1 MGRAPALVGFLLALS
16 LALII
21 ALAEPL
27 LLFNPWYVSFEQA
40 RTAVPA
46 RLQPSQAE
54 VDRVTGSV
62 LTDIWTGGDFAVTLD
77 GQAPLL
83 DASER
88 SHMRDVGS
96 LVRVL
101 GTLLAVAALVL
112 LFSLPTLR
120 HERRRVGRL
129 LLTAAGTVGT
139 LAVVLAIV
147 FAVAFEQAFLAFHE
161 LFFPQGNFLFG
172 PDSNLLRLFPEPF
185 WSEAALVA
193 GLAIIVSAVIVT
205 LIGWLLWRSHR
216 ATAEPPDWPPAPS
229 SG

>member
-16 LALII
+16 LAVLI
-21 ALAEPL
+21 ALAGPL
-27 LLFNPWYVSFEQA
+27 LLFSPWFVSFEQA
-40 RTAVPA
+40 RTDVPA
-46 RLQPSQAE
+46 RLQTSQAE
-54 VDRVTGSV
+54 IDRVTGGI
-62 LTDIWTGGDFAVTLD
+62 LTDIWTGGDFEVSLD

-83 DASER
+83 DANER

-101 GTLLAVAALVL
+101 GTLLVVAALVL
-112 LFSLPTLR
+112 LFSLLTLR

-129 LLTAAGTVGT
+129 LLTAAGIVGT
-139 LAVVLAIV
+139 LAVLLAV
-147 FAVAFEQAFLAFHE
+147 AFAVAFDQAFLAFHE
-161 LFFPQGNFLFG
+161 VFFPQGNFLFG

-193 GLAIIVSAVIVT
+193 GMAIIVSALIVT
-205 LIGWLLWRSHR
+205 VIGWLVWRSHD
-216 ATAEPPDWPPAPS
+216 APPETPDWPLIAS